1 MSHEIEKAAADA
13 VQAAQQSEQYA
24 LLLAAVQAAQAR
36 QQAPC
41 QHAHPVPAPRPSS
54 AGKWVAAGVGGS
66 VFLLAVAVSAVAV
79 AVSAVALT
87 VCLLVLRS
95 VWQDIRAER
104 EERRG

>member
-1 MSHEIEKAAADA
+1 MSDIEKAAAEA

-24 LLLAAVQAAQAR
+24 LLLAAVQAAQA
-36 QQAPC
+36 QQQTPC
-41 QHAHPVPAPRPSS
+41 HHRPVPAPQSS
-54 AGKWVAAGVGGS
+54 NTGKWVAAGVGGS

-104 EERRG
+104 EERRS

>member
-24 LLLAAVQAAQAR
+24 LLLAAVQAAQA
-36 QQAPC
+36 QHQPC
-41 QHAHPVPAPRPSS
+41 QHQHPVPAPRPSS

-95 VWQDIRAER
+95 VWQEIRADR
-104 EERRG
+104 EERRS

>member
-1 MSHEIEKAAADA
+1 MSDVEKAARDA
-13 VQAAQQSEQYA
+13 VEAAQQSEQYA
-24 LLLAAVQAAQAR
+24 LLLAAVQAAQHQPAC
-36 QQAPC
+36 QHQAP
-41 QHAHPVPAPRPSS
+41 APVHQSS

-79 AVSAVALT
+79 AVSTVALT

-104 EERRG
+104 EQRRG

>member
-1 MSHEIEKAAADA
+1 MRHEIEQAAADA

-24 LLLAAVQAAQAR
+24 LLLAAAQA
-36 QQAPC
+36 QQQTPC
-41 QHAHPVPAPRPSS
+41 HHPVPAPQSS
-54 AGKWVAAGVGGS
+54 NVGKWVAAGVGGS

-95 VWQDIRAER
+95 VWQQIREDQ
-104 EERRG
+104 EERRS

>member
-1 MSHEIEKAAADA
+1 MSDVEKAAQDA

-24 LLLAAVQAAQAR
+24 LLLAAVQAAQA

-41 QHAHPVPAPRPSS
+41 QHAHPVPAARPSS

-95 VWQDIRAER
+95 VWQDIRRER

>member
-24 LLLAAVQAAQAR
+24 LLLAAVQTAQA
-36 QQAPC
+36 QQRPVC
-41 QHAHPVPAPRPSS
+41 QHPHLAPAPRPSS

-95 VWQDIRAER
+95 VWQDIRADR
-104 EERRG
+104 EQRR

>member
-1 MSHEIEKAAADA
+1 MSDVEKAARDA
-13 VQAAQQSEQYA
+13 VEAAQQSEQFA
-24 LLLAAVQAAQAR
+24 LLLAAVQAAQA
-36 QQAPC
+36 QQQTPC
-41 QHAHPVPAPRPSS
+41 QHHQAPAPVRQGS

-79 AVSAVALT
+79 AISAVALT

-95 VWQDIRAER
+95 VWQEIRADR

>member
-1 MSHEIEKAAADA
+1 MSHEIEKAAQDA

-24 LLLAAVQAAQAR
+24 LLLATVQAAQAQ

-41 QHAHPVPAPRPSS
+41 QHHPVPAPRPSS
-54 AGKWVAAGVGGS
+54 AGKWVAAGIGGS

-95 VWQDIRAER
+95 VWQDVQRER

>member
-1 MSHEIEKAAADA
+1 MSDIEKAAADA

-24 LLLAAVQAAQAR
+24 LLLAAVQTAQA
-36 QQAPC
+36 QQQPVCQHQAP
-41 QHAHPVPAPRPSS
+41 APQSS
-54 AGKWVAAGVGGS
+54 NAGKWVAAGVGGS

-104 EERRG
+104 EQQRG